1 MPPFNSTRYNR
12 SQLDKKLNRKKRSM
26 ALKDS
31 IADLI
36 RPAIENAGFF
46 LEDVFTSNPG
56 DHRIVTCMV
65 DSLKPLNLDEVALI
79 SREISA
85 ILDQSPLLGDG
96 EFTLEVTSPG
106 IERPLTLPR
115 HWTKNL
121 TRIIKA
127 TLNDDTQVSG
137 RLTEFDQTRAILI
150 ENIKGRMKIHEVAFA
165 DIKKAQV
172 EIEFNRKDEI

>member
-1 MPPFNSTRYNR
+1 
-12 SQLDKKLNRKKRSM
+12 M

-31 IADLI
+31 IADAI
-36 RPAIENAGFF
+36 RPAVESAGFF

-56 DHRIVTCMV
+56 NHRIVTCMIDGV
-65 DSLKPLNLDEVALI
+65 SPLSLDEVTVV

-85 ILDQSPLLGDG
+85 ILDESPFLT
-96 EFTLEVTSPG
+96 EAFTLEVTSPG

-121 TRIIKA
+121 TRIVKV
-127 TLNDDTQVSG
+127 TLNDDTEVSG
-137 RLTEFDQTRAILI
+137 RLTEFDEVRAILV
-150 ENIKGRMKIHEVAFA
+150 ENIKGRMKTHEVAFA
-165 DIKKAQV
+165 DIKRANI

>member
-1 MPPFNSTRYNR
+1 
-12 SQLDKKLNRKKRSM
+12 M

-31 IADLI
+31 IADAI
-36 RPAIENAGFF
+36 RPAVENAGFF

-56 DHRIVTCMV
+56 NHRIVTCMI
-65 DSLKPLNLDEVALI
+65 DGLQHLSLDEVTVV
-79 SREISA
+79 SREIST
-85 ILDQSPLLGDG
+85 ILDESPLLT
-96 EFTLEVTSPG
+96 EAFTLEVTSPG

-127 TLNDDTQVSG
+127 TLNDDTEVSG
-137 RLTEFDQTRAILI
+137 RLTEFDEVRAILI
-150 ENIKGRMKIHEVAFA
+150 ENIKGRMKTHEVAFA
-165 DIKKAQV
+165 DIKRANV

>member
-1 MPPFNSTRYNR
+1 
-12 SQLDKKLNRKKRSM
+12 M

-31 IADLI
+31 IADAI
-36 RPAIENAGFF
+36 RPAVENAGFF

-56 DHRIVTCMV
+56 NHRIVTCMIDGV
-65 DSLKPLNLDEVALI
+65 APLSLDEVTVV
-79 SREISA
+79 SREIST
-85 ILDQSPLLGDG
+85 ILDESPLLT
-96 EFTLEVTSPG
+96 EAFTLEVTSPG

-127 TLNDDTQVSG
+127 TLKDDTEVSG
-137 RLTEFDQTRAILI
+137 RLTEFDDVRAILV
-150 ENIKGRMKIHEVAFA
+150 ENIKGRMKTHEVAFA
-165 DIKKAQV
+165 DIKRANV

>member
-1 MPPFNSTRYNR
+1 
-12 SQLDKKLNRKKRSM
+12 M

-31 IADLI
+31 IADAI
-36 RPAIENAGFF
+36 RPAVENAGFF

-56 DHRIVTCMV
+56 NHRIVTCMIDGV
-65 DSLKPLNLDEVALI
+65 APLSLDEVTVV

-85 ILDQSPLLGDG
+85 ILDLSPLLT
-96 EFTLEVTSPG
+96 EAFTLEVTSPG

-121 TRIIKA
+121 TRIIKV
-127 TLNDDTQVSG
+127 TLNDDTEVSG
-137 RLTEFDQTRAILI
+137 RLTEFDEVRAILI
-150 ENIKGRMKIHEVAFA
+150 ENIKGRMKTHEVTFA
-165 DIKKAQV
+165 DIKRANV

>member
-1 MPPFNSTRYNR
+1 
-12 SQLDKKLNRKKRSM
+12 M

-31 IADLI
+31 IADAI
-36 RPAIENAGFF
+36 RPAVENAGFF

-56 DHRIVTCMV
+56 DHRIVTCMI
-65 DSLKPLNLDEVALI
+65 DGISPLSLDEVTVV

-85 ILDQSPLLGDG
+85 ILDESPLLT
-96 EFTLEVTSPG
+96 EAFTLEVTSPG

-121 TRIIKA
+121 TRIIKV
-127 TLNDDTQVSG
+127 TLSDDTEVSG
-137 RLTEFDQTRAILI
+137 RLTEFDETRAILI
-150 ENIKGRMKIHEVAFA
+150 ENIKGRMKTHEVAFA
-165 DIKKAQV
+165 DIKRAHV

>member
-1 MPPFNSTRYNR
+1 
-12 SQLDKKLNRKKRSM
+12 M

-31 IADLI
+31 IAELI
-36 RPAIENAGFF
+36 RPAVEEAGFF

-56 DHRIVTCMV
+56 NHRIVTCMV
-65 DSLKPLNLDEVALI
+65 DGLAPLSLDEVTLV

-85 ILDQSPLLGDG
+85 LLDDSPLLT
-96 EFTLEVTSPG
+96 EAFTLEVTSPG

-121 TRIIKA
+121 TRIIKVV
-127 TLNDDTQVSG
+127 LNDDSEVSG
-137 RLTEFDQTRAILI
+137 RLTEFDETRAILI
-150 ENIKGRMKIHEVAFA
+150 ENIKGRMKTHEVLFA
-165 DIKKAQV
+165 DIKKANV

>member
-1 MPPFNSTRYNR
+1 
-12 SQLDKKLNRKKRSM
+12 M

-31 IADLI
+31 IADAI
-36 RPAIENAGFF
+36 RPAVEIAGFF

-56 DHRIVTCMV
+56 NHRIVTCLI
-65 DSLKPLNLDEVALI
+65 DGLLPLSLDEVTVV

-85 ILDQSPLLGDG
+85 ILDESPLLT
-96 EFTLEVTSPG
+96 EAFTLEVTSPG

-127 TLNDDTQVSG
+127 TLNDETEVSG
-137 RLTEFDQTRAILI
+137 RLTEFDEVRAILI
-150 ENIKGRMKIHEVAFA
+150 ENIKGRMKTHEVAFA
-165 DIKKAQV
+165 DIKRAHV

>member
-1 MPPFNSTRYNR
+1 M
-12 SQLDKKLNRKKRSM
+12 
-26 ALKDS
+26 
-31 IADLI
+31 
-36 RPAIENAGFF
+36 ENAGFF

-85 ILDQSPLLGDG
+85 ILDESPLLIEGA
-96 EFTLEVTSPG
+96 FTLEVTSPG

-121 TRIIKA
+121 TRIIKV
-127 TLNDDTQVSG
+127 TLIDDTEVSG
-137 RLTEFDQTRAILI
+137 RLSEFDQTRAVLI
-150 ENIKGRMKIHEVAFA
+150 ENIKGRMKSHEVVFA
-165 DIKKAQV
+165 EIKRAQV

>member
-1 MPPFNSTRYNR
+1 MS
-12 SQLDKKLNRKKRSM
+12 
-26 ALKDS
+26 LKDS
-31 IADLI
+31 IADLV
-36 RPAIENAGFF
+36 RPAVENAGYF

-56 DHRIVTCMV
+56 NHRIVTCMV
-65 DSLKPLNLDEVALI
+65 DSLKPLSMDEVTLI
-79 SREISA
+79 SREIST
-85 ILDQSPLLGDG
+85 ILDDSPLLDEGA
-96 EFTLEVTSPG
+96 FTLEVTSPG

-121 TRIIKA
+121 TRIVKI
-127 TLNDDTQVSG
+127 TLLDDSEVSG

-150 ENIKGRMKIHEVAFA
+150 ENIKGRLKSHEVVFA

>member
-1 MPPFNSTRYNR
+1 
-12 SQLDKKLNRKKRSM
+12 M

-36 RPAIENAGFF
+36 RPVVEDAGFF

-56 DHRIVTCMV
+56 NHRIVTCMV
-65 DSLKPLNLDEVALI
+65 DGLKPLSLDEVTVV
-79 SREISA
+79 SKEISA
-85 ILDQSPLLGDG
+85 LLDDSPLLT
-96 EFTLEVTSPG
+96 EAFTLEVTSPG

-121 TRIIKA
+121 TRIVKV
-127 TLNDDTQVSG
+127 LLKDDTEVSG
-137 RLTEFDQTRAILI
+137 RLTEFDENRAILI
-150 ENIKGRMKIHEVAFA
+150 ENIKGRMKSHEVNFSE
-165 DIKKAQV
+165 IKRAHV

>member
-1 MPPFNSTRYNR
+1 
-12 SQLDKKLNRKKRSM
+12 M

-36 RPAIENAGFF
+36 RPAVESAGFF

-56 DHRIVTCMV
+56 NHRIVTCMV
-65 DSLKPLNLDEVALI
+65 DGLKPLRLDEVTVV

-85 ILDQSPLLGDG
+85 ILDESPLLT
-96 EFTLEVTSPG
+96 ESFTLEVTSPG

-121 TRIIKA
+121 TRIIKV
-127 TLNDDTQVSG
+127 TLKDDSEVSG
-137 RLTEFDQTRAILI
+137 RLTEFDDVRAVLI
-150 ENIKGRMKIHEVAFA
+150 ENIKGRMKTHEVTFA
-165 DIKKAQV
+165 EIK
-172 EIEFNRKDEI
+172 NCLLYTSPSPRD

>member
-1 MPPFNSTRYNR
+1 
-12 SQLDKKLNRKKRSM
+12 M

-31 IADLI
+31 IADAI
-36 RPAIENAGFF
+36 RPAVENAGFF

-56 DHRIVTCMV
+56 NHRIVTCMI
-65 DSLKPLNLDEVALI
+65 DGISPLSLDEVTVV

-85 ILDQSPLLGDG
+85 ILDESPLLT
-96 EFTLEVTSPG
+96 EAFTLEVTSPG

-121 TRIIKA
+121 TRIIKV
-127 TLNDDTQVSG
+127 TLTDDTEVSG
-137 RLTEFDQTRAILI
+137 RLTEFDETRAILI
-150 ENIKGRMKIHEVAFA
+150 ENIKGRMKTHEVAFA
-165 DIKKAQV
+165 DIKRAHV

>member
-1 MPPFNSTRYNR
+1 
-12 SQLDKKLNRKKRSM
+12 M

-36 RPAIENAGFF
+36 RPAVEDAGFF

-56 DHRIVTCMV
+56 NHLIGTCMV
-65 DSLKPLNLDEVALI
+65 YGLKPLSLDEVTVV

-85 ILDQSPLLGDG
+85 ILDDSPLLT
-96 EFTLEVTSPG
+96 EAFTLEVTSPG

-121 TRIIKA
+121 TRIVKV
-127 TLNDDTQVSG
+127 TLKDDSEVSG
-137 RLTEFDQTRAILI
+137 RLTEFDDVKAVLI
-150 ENIKGRMKIHEVAFA
+150 ENIKGRMKTHEVEFA
-165 DIKKAQV
+165 NIKKAHV